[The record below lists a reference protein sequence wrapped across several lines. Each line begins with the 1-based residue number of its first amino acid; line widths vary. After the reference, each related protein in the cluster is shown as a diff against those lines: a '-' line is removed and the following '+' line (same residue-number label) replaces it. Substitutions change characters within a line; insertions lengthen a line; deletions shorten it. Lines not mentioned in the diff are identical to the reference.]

1 MRSPNDRFAATNET
15 RIATCRA
22 CVKHIILVNDTHRYG
37 SASAG
42 PSEGS
47 VYDAGLMRVSAACV
61 AVSLTAVLLGSAF
74 APGPDV
80 REAVRA
86 RIRSDYPQLRA
97 LYEHLHAHPELSF
110 MEVNTAALIAKEL
123 RALGI
128 DVTEKVGRLGVVGV
142 LRNGTGPTVLLRTDM
157 DALPLKETT
166 GVPYA
171 STAVV
176 KDLQGREQ
184 PAMHACGHDV
194 HMTSFIGAARTLVAV
209 RDRWAGTIVFVAQPA
224 EEIVAGARAMLD
236 DGLYTRFPRPDF
248 ALTFH
253 DDAML
258 PAGRVGYREGPIMS
272 GVSSLD
278 IVVRGVSG
286 HGSAPHTAKDPVVLA
301 SQIVVALQMI
311 VSREVAPGTRAV
323 VTVGTIHGGLKRNI
337 IPDEVKLELTLRAFD
352 PAVMAKLV
360 AAIRRI
366 TAGTAQAAGVPEDR
380 LPIVTVT
387 EEGIG
392 VTANDPALTRR
403 LVAVF
408 TEWMGADRVSEVE
421 PVNAGED
428 FSLYGQT
435 AERVPSVLWRVGAS
449 APEKFAESA
458 RTGVPVP
465 SNHNSGFAPVPEP
478 TITAGVTTM
487 TAAVLELLAKK

>member
-1 MRSPNDRFAATNET
+1 MRSPF
-15 RIATCRA
+15 
-22 CVKHIILVNDTHRYG
+22 
-37 SASAG
+37 
-42 PSEGS
+42 
-47 VYDAGLMRVSAACV
+47 ACV
-61 AVSLTAVLLGSAF
+61 ALTLTVVLLGSAF

-80 REAVRA
+80 RDAVRE
-86 RIRSDYPQLRA
+86 RIRGDYPQLRA
-97 LYEHLHAHPELSF
+97 IYENLHANPELSF

-128 DVTEKVGRLGVVGV
+128 DVTEKVGRMGVVGV
-142 LRNGTGPTVLLRTDM
+142 LRNGPGPTVLVRTDM

-176 KDLQGREQ
+176 KDLQGRDQ

-209 RDRWAGTIVFVAQPA
+209 RDRWSGTIVFVAQPA

-236 DGLYTRFPRPDF
+236 DGLYTRFPKPDF

-258 PAGRVGYREGPIMS
+258 PAGKVGYREGPFMS

-286 HGSAPHTAKDPVVLA
+286 HGSAPHTAKDPVLLA
-301 SQIVVALQMI
+301 SQIVVALQTI

-352 PAVMAKLV
+352 PEVMAKLV

-366 TAGTAQAAGVPEDR
+366 AAGTAQAAGVSEDR
-380 LPIVTVT
+380 LPVVTVT
-387 EEGIG
+387 EETVG

-403 LVAVF
+403 LAKVF

-421 PVNAGED
+421 PVNAAED

-435 AERVPSVLWRVGAS
+435 AERVPSLLWRIGAS
-449 APEKFAESA
+449 APEKFTESA

>member
-1 MRSPNDRFAATNET
+1 
-15 RIATCRA
+15 
-22 CVKHIILVNDTHRYG
+22 
-37 SASAG
+37 
-42 PSEGS
+42 
-47 VYDAGLMRVSAACV
+47 
-61 AVSLTAVLLGSAF
+61 
-74 APGPDV
+74 
-80 REAVRA
+80 
-86 RIRSDYPQLRA
+86 
-97 LYEHLHAHPELSF
+97 

-128 DVTEKVGRLGVVGV
+128 DVTEKVGRMGVVGV
-142 LRNGTGPTVLLRTDM
+142 LRNGPGPTVLLRTDM

-176 KDLQGREQ
+176 KDLQGRDQ

-209 RDRWAGTIVFVAQPA
+209 RDRWSGTIVFVAQPA

-236 DGLYTRFPRPDF
+236 DGLYTRFPKPDF

-258 PAGRVGYREGPIMS
+258 PAGKVGYREGPFMS
-272 GVSSLD
+272 GVSSMD

-301 SQIVVALQMI
+301 SQIVVALQTI

-360 AAIRRI
+360 SSIRRI

-380 LPIVTVT
+380 LPDRHRDRRNHRRDG
-387 EEGIG
+387 ERSG
-392 VTANDPALTRR
+392 VDQTAGQGLHRVDGRRPGVGGRADQRRRGLLALRPDGGARAERAVAHRR
-403 LVAVF
+403 ERAREVHRERAHRRARALEPQFGLRARA
-408 TEWMGADRVSEVE
+408 GADHHRRGHHDDRRGARAARQEVIR
-421 PVNAGED
+421 PC
-428 FSLYGQT
+428 
-435 AERVPSVLWRVGAS
+435 
-449 APEKFAESA
+449 
-458 RTGVPVP
+458 
-465 SNHNSGFAPVPEP
+465 P
-478 TITAGVTTM
+478 T
-487 TAAVLELLAKK
+487 

>member
-1 MRSPNDRFAATNET
+1 MMRELMRSPLSYAAV
-15 RIATCRA
+15 A
-22 CVKHIILVNDTHRYG
+22 
-37 SASAG
+37 
-42 PSEGS
+42 
-47 VYDAGLMRVSAACV
+47 LM
-61 AVSLTAVLLGSAF
+61 AVLAGSAF

-80 REAVRA
+80 RDAVRA
-86 RIRSDYPQLRA
+86 RIHDEYSALRA
-97 LYEHLHAHPELSF
+97 IYEQLHSHPELSF
-110 MEVNTAALIAKEL
+110 MEVNSAALIAREL
-123 RALGI
+123 RALGL
-128 DVTEKVGRLGVVGV
+128 DVTEKVGRMGVVGV
-142 LRNGTGPTVLLRTDM
+142 LRNGPGPTVLVRTDM

-166 GVPYA
+166 GVAYA

-176 KDLQGREQ
+176 KDLQGRDQ

-209 RDRWAGTIVFVAQPA
+209 RERWSGTIVFVAQPA

-236 DGLYTRFPRPDF
+236 DGLYTRFPKPDV
-248 ALTFH
+248 ALAFH

-258 PAGRVGYREGPIMS
+258 PAGKVGYREGPFMS
-272 GVSSLD
+272 AVSSLD
-278 IVVRGVSG
+278 VLVRGVSG
-286 HGSAPHTAKDPVVLA
+286 HGSAPHTAKDPVLLA
-301 SQIVVALQMI
+301 SQIVVALQAI

-360 AAIRRI
+360 AAVRRVA
-366 TAGTAQAAGVPEDR
+366 AGTAQAAGVAEDR
-380 LPIVTVT
+380 MPVVTVT
-387 EEGIG
+387 EETVG

-403 LVAVF
+403 LARVF
-408 TEWMGADRVSEVE
+408 TEWIGADRVSEVE
-421 PVNAGED
+421 PVNAAED

-435 AERVPSVLWRVGAS
+435 PERVPSVLWRVGAT
-449 APEKFAESA
+449 APEKFAEST
-458 RTGVPVP
+458 RSGVPVP

-478 TITAGVTTM
+478 TITTGVITM

>member
-1 MRSPNDRFAATNET
+1 MRSPFFRMAAAAT
-15 RIATCRA
+15 
-22 CVKHIILVNDTHRYG
+22 VVLL
-37 SASAG
+37 ASAFV
-42 PSEGS
+42 PAS
-47 VYDAGLMRVSAACV
+47 
-61 AVSLTAVLLGSAF
+61 
-74 APGPDV
+74 DV
-80 REAVRA
+80 RDVVRA
-86 RIRSDYPQLRA
+86 RIRSEYPALRA
-97 LYEHLHAHPELSF
+97 LYEQLHANPELSF

-128 DVTEKVGRLGVVGV
+128 EVTERVGRLGVVGV
-142 LRNGTGPTVLLRTDM
+142 LRNGPGPTVLLRTDM

-166 GVPYA
+166 GVAYA

-176 KDLQGREQ
+176 KDLQGRDQ

-209 RDRWAGTIVFVAQPA
+209 RDRWSGTVVFVAQPA

-236 DGLYTRFPRPDF
+236 DGLYTRFPKPDF
-248 ALTFH
+248 AITFH

-258 PAGRVGYREGPIMS
+258 PAGKVGYREGPLMS
-272 GVSSLD
+272 GVSSMD
-278 IVVRGVSG
+278 ILVRGVSG
-286 HGSAPHTAKDPVVLA
+286 HGSAPQTTKDPVLLA
-301 SQIVVALQMI
+301 SQIVVALQTI
-311 VSREVAPGTRAV
+311 VSREIAPGTRAV

-352 PAVMAKLV
+352 PAVMARLV
-360 AAIRRI
+360 ASVRRVA
-366 TAGTAQAAGVPEDR
+366 AGTAQAAGVPEDR
-380 LPIVTVT
+380 LPVVTVT
-387 EEGIG
+387 EETIG

-403 LVAVF
+403 LAKVF
-408 TEWMGADRVSEVE
+408 TEWLGADRVSEAE

-435 AERVPSVLWRVGAS
+435 AERVPSVLWRVGAT

-478 TITAGVTTM
+478 TITTGVTTM
-487 TAAVLELLAKK
+487 TAAVLELLAKP